1 MKSDGKISPSHL
13 NRNAYI
19 YIRQSTEHQVR
30 ENIESQQRQ
39 YELVDLAKQYK
50 WNENSIIV
58 IDDDLG
64 RSGSSASGR
73 TGFAK
78 LVADVALKKAGIIFG
93 LEVSRL
99 ARNNKDWYQLLDLCS
114 LTATLIA
121 DTDGIYDPSSFNDR
135 LLLGLKGTMSEAEL
149 YMIKSRMLQG
159 LYHKARKGELKFKL
173 PVGYQFDEDG
183 KIIKSLDEQVTH
195 IIDLT
200 FKKFFEIGTVHGVL
214 RYLLEQNILFPRKA
228 TFDKKLRWI
237 RPYYQ
242 AIRNTLGN
250 PLYTG
255 TYVFGRTKVV
265 KELDEHGNQKLR
277 QKPQDMEDWDVII
290 HNHHPA
296 YISWDQYLKIKKQIK
311 QNTPPPKSQPS
322 QVVREGSA
330 LLQGLASC
338 GNCGRAM
345 HINYHNQ
352 GNKCYPYYVC
362 NIANR
367 NFGAGYCQSVGGRR
381 IDQAISDTFLEAVS
395 PASLSIHLEALQQIQ
410 HQQDIALD
418 QLKLQLERTQY
429 EAERAFR
436 QFDAVEP
443 ENRLV
448 ARTLER
454 QWNNF
459 LKRVEELKARIAERK
474 KIFKDRLS
482 KIEEQEVH
490 RLAHNLPAIWN
501 ATTTTDKDRKMLL
514 RAAIQEVQLTK
525 QDRDVTVKILWI
537 GGAVTEKIVH
547 LPKVR
552 SKRHTS
558 LNLVEL
564 VRQLGK
570 KFTDEQIARILIRQG
585 RKTATGLPFN
595 SHRVANL
602 RWNYGIPRY
611 KKPKGEQPNTYTAQ
625 QAAEVLRVSVPT
637 IHNWLNAGF
646 IKGEQITEGAPWEI
660 LLTDDDINRL
670 TAQDAPEGWLP
681 LQLAAK
687 ELGVSKQTVLNWV
700 KSKKLEYIYVTKGKK
715 KGLRINTISTS
726 YRSQLRIFT

>member
-1 MKSDGKISPSHL
+1 M
-13 NRNAYI
+13 
-19 YIRQSTEHQVR
+19 
-30 ENIESQQRQ
+30 
-39 YELVDLAKQYK
+39 
-50 WNENSIIV
+50 
-58 IDDDLG
+58 
-64 RSGSSASGR
+64 
-73 TGFAK
+73 
-78 LVADVALKKAGIIFG
+78 
-93 LEVSRL
+93 
-99 ARNNKDWYQLLDLCS
+99 
-114 LTATLIA
+114 
-121 DTDGIYDPSSFNDR
+121 
-135 LLLGLKGTMSEAEL
+135 
-149 YMIKSRMLQG
+149 
-159 LYHKARKGELKFKL
+159 
-173 PVGYQFDEDG
+173 
-183 KIIKSLDEQVTH
+183 
-195 IIDLT
+195 
-200 FKKFFEIGTVHGVL
+200 
-214 RYLLEQNILFPRKA
+214 
-228 TFDKKLRWI
+228 
-237 RPYYQ
+237 
-242 AIRNTLGN
+242 
-250 PLYTG
+250 
-255 TYVFGRTKVV
+255 
-265 KELDEHGNQKLR
+265 
-277 QKPQDMEDWDVII
+277 
-290 HNHHPA
+290 
-296 YISWDQYLKIKKQIK
+296 
-311 QNTPPPKSQPS
+311 
-322 QVVREGSA
+322 
-330 LLQGLASC
+330 
-338 GNCGRAM
+338 
-345 HINYHNQ
+345 
-352 GNKCYPYYVC
+352 
-362 NIANR
+362 ANR

-381 IDQAISDTFLEAVS
+381 IDQAVSDTFLEAVS
-395 PASLSIHLEALQQIQ
+395 PASLNVHLKALQEIQ

-454 QWNNF
+454 QWNNS
-459 LKRVEELKARIAERK
+459 LKRVEELKARIIERK

-611 KKPKGEQPNTYTAQ
+611 KKPKSKQPKTYTAQ

>member
-1 MKSDGKISPSHL
+1 MKSDSKIVSSHL
-13 NRNAYI
+13 TRNAYI

-381 IDQAISDTFLEAVS
+381 IDQAVSDTFLEAVS

-726 YRSQLRIFT
+726 YRSQLLIFT